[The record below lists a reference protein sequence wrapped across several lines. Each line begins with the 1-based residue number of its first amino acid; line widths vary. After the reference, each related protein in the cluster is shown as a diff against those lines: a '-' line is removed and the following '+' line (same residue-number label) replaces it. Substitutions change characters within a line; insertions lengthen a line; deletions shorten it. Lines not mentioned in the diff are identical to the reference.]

1 MICLDYQLAFI
12 HINKNGG
19 TSFEETLRPFE
30 TDPDMV
36 ENHGPAF
43 QMASILGRDVYEKL
57 ETFAIVRNPFDRF
70 VSSYEYR
77 RQKLSPVDAPV
88 TWLPWETSFETFIHE
103 WVVPRPFNRELGPQ
117 GYFLND
123 SVGEGPIVKHIFR
136 FEDGLDQVLASMV
149 RICGLPEGLRLPE
162 VKFNETKRR
171 PWQDYY
177 KGKPELVKIVA
188 ERCKGDDRYG
198 YDLDPFA

>member
-1 MICLDYQLAFI
+1 MICLDCRLAFI

-19 TSFEETLRPFE
+19 TSFEEILRPFE
-30 TDPDMV
+30 TDPELV
-36 ENHGPAF
+36 ENHAPAF
-43 QMASILGRDVYEKL
+43 EVASVLGQEDYGKL

-88 TWLPWETSFETFIHE
+88 SWLPWETTFEAFIHE

-123 SVGEGPIVKHIFR
+123 SIGEGPIVKHIFR
-136 FEDGLDQVLASMV
+136 FEDGLDPVLAAMV
-149 RICGLPEGLRLPE
+149 RNCELPDDLRLPK
-162 VKFNETKRR
+162 VKINKTEHS
-171 PWQDYY
+171 PWQEYFKD
-177 KGKPELVKIVA
+177 KPELVKIVA
-188 ERCKGDDRYG
+188 ERCEGDDRYG
-198 YDLDPFA
+198 YDLDPFG